1 MKKQRINSTCIVNE
15 MFLFAWEIL
24 RGYYYYI
31 IVIVIVCM
39 FLPDSWL
46 LSLRN
51 EWQLNLLKC
60 LALSSVSSKI
70 PVSLSFGQLQYF
82 PRIFISSDPSC
93 RTSDTVPNTPVIS
106 MALTFKSPK
115 FGARSSCLPSQPQRL
130 QSYVSRFPCLYKPNL
145 GILLRFGHSSGS

>member
-1 MKKQRINSTCIVNE
+1 

-70 PVSLSFGQLQYF
+70 PLSLSFGQLQSF
-82 PRIFISSDPSC
+82 PRIFISSDPFC
-93 RTSDTVPNTPVIS
+93 WTSGIVPNTPVIS
-106 MALTFKSPK
+106 MALTFKFPS
-115 FGARSSCLPSQPQRL
+115 FRARSSCLLSQPQRL
-130 QSYVSRFPCLYKPNL
+130 QSDISRFPCSYKPNL
-145 GILLRFGHSSGS
+145 GILLRFADLSGS